1 MFSEHIIKLIKYF
14 KSVHIEYNYE
24 TYKQLK
30 NSIELNFLSRKELS
44 NYLNEQL
51 KNSPIENKATLK
63 AELKSGIRTN
73 FQKYIA
79 LLKKLYMYKIFYEY
93 LVEKLPSNKMLIS
106 KLNEFNEYKNLKNKN
121 SVDIYNEIIGLLEQK
136 KEKFIKA
143 HAELNNK
150 NKKEYFNGLRYL
162 NISKLQSLNL
172 SSENVQ
178 SFFRK
183 YKLKN
188 NGTNNTIEEK
198 QKFLEK
204 IRSILNTKNRQKENT
219 NILDKSIHTAK
230 LGLEKIKKEIINK
243 LEANSIIN
251 TRKILNTRLLSNY
264 RKKFTEVK
272 EGNLL
277 NIRKP
282 FPNNN
287 NNNNK

>member
-1 MFSEHIIKLIKYF
+1 
-14 KSVHIEYNYE
+14 
-24 TYKQLK
+24 
-30 NSIELNFLSRKELS
+30 
-44 NYLNEQL
+44 
-51 KNSPIENKATLK
+51 
-63 AELKSGIRTN
+63 
-73 FQKYIA
+73 
-79 LLKKLYMYKIFYEY
+79 MYKIFYEY

-121 SVDIYNEIIGLLEQK
+121 SDDIYNEIIGLLEKK

-150 NKKEYFNGLRYL
+150 NKKEYLNELRYL
-162 NISKLQSLNL
+162 NRGKLQSLNL

-251 TRKILNTRLLSNY
+251 TRKILNTRLLSND
-264 RKKFTEVK
+264 RKTFAQVK

-277 NIRKP
+277 NIRMK

-287 NNNNK
+287 NNNNE

>member
-1 MFSEHIIKLIKYF
+1 
-14 KSVHIEYNYE
+14 
-24 TYKQLK
+24 
-30 NSIELNFLSRKELS
+30 
-44 NYLNEQL
+44 
-51 KNSPIENKATLK
+51 
-63 AELKSGIRTN
+63 
-73 FQKYIA
+73 
-79 LLKKLYMYKIFYEY
+79 MYKIFYEY

-121 SVDIYNEIIGLLEQK
+121 SDDIYNEIIGLLEQK
-136 KEKFIKA
+136 KEKFIKG

-150 NKKEYFNGLRYL
+150 KEYFNELRYL
-162 NISKLQSLNL
+162 NRSKLQSLNL
-172 SSENVQ
+172 SSANVQ

-188 NGTNNTIEEK
+188 NGTNTNEEK

-230 LGLEKIKKEIINK
+230 LGLEKIRKEIINK

-251 TRKILNTRLLSNY
+251 TRKILNTRLLSND
-264 RKKFTEVK
+264 RKTFAQVK
-272 EGNLL
+272 EGSKL
-277 NIRKP
+277 NISKP

-287 NNNNK
+287 NNNNE